1 VRRRQ
6 RSGAAGRPRLSR
18 RALILPLVVLAG
30 VGVGL
35 LVAPGARSTHGGT
48 ARGRVAPVSDA
59 QANQEAALPAPA
71 KGFGIPRA
79 RQLAGGADIT
89 KWASVRQAIDAR
101 ERPSW
106 SSPVVVPVSTT
117 TPEGTANL
125 VVADGEVTRDGTSW
139 VHARLAVLP
148 DGRTGWIPRS
158 ALGGWTFVD
167 TRVVVDRADLTLT
180 LYRAGREEFRTPVGI
195 GAPSTPT
202 PAGHFYIR
210 DRLTA
215 YSSPEYGPL
224 AFGTSARSPYE
235 TDWPEGGF
243 IGIHGT
249 DQPQLIPGRVSHGCI
264 RLRNAAI
271 LKLGRLMPVGT
282 PVTIQ

>member
-1 VRRRQ
+1 V
-6 RSGAAGRPRLSR
+6 
-18 RALILPLVVLAG
+18 PLVVLVG

-35 LVAPGARSTHGGT
+35 LVAPGPRSSDGT
-48 ARGRVAPVSDA
+48 TAGSRAAPPSDA
-59 QANQEAALPAPA
+59 PSRLQAALPAPA

-79 RQLAGGADIT
+79 HQLRRGGDIT
-89 KWASVRQAIDAR
+89 KWAPVQRTTEAHQ
-101 ERPSW
+101 RPSW
-106 SSPVVVPVSTT
+106 SSPVVAPVSTQ

-125 VVADGEVTRDGTSW
+125 VVADGEVTHDRVSW

-180 LYRAGREEFRTPVGI
+180 LYRAGKEVFRTSVGI
-195 GAPSTPT
+195 GKPSTPT
-202 PAGHFYIR
+202 PTGQFYVR

-215 YSSPEYGPL
+215 YASPEYGPL
-224 AFGTSARSPYE
+224 AFGTSARSAYE
-235 TDWPEGGF
+235 TDWPAGGF

-271 LKLGRLMPVGT
+271 LKLGKLMPIGT
-282 PVTIQ
+282 PVTIR

>member
-1 VRRRQ
+1 V
-6 RSGAAGRPRLSR
+6 
-18 RALILPLVVLAG
+18 PLVVLVG

-35 LVAPGARSTHGGT
+35 LVAPGGPSNRGT
-48 ARGRVAPVSDA
+48 SADGSVGHAAGSQAALAGDA
-59 QANQEAALPAPA
+59 GSRQESALPAPA

-79 RQLAGGADIT
+79 HQLGGGADIT
-89 KWASVRQAIDAR
+89 KWASVLHATEAR

-106 SSPVVVPVSTT
+106 SSPVVVAVSTS

-125 VVADGEVTRDGTSW
+125 VIADGEVTRDDISW

-148 DGRTGWIPRS
+148 DGQTGWIPRS

-180 LYRAGREEFRTPVGI
+180 LYRAGHEVFRTPVGI
-195 GAPSTPT
+195 GAPTTPT
-202 PAGHFYIR
+202 PNGQFYIR
-210 DRLTA
+210 DRLTSYA
-215 YSSPEYGPL
+215 SPVYGPL

-235 TDWPEGGF
+235 TDWPAGGF

-249 DQPQLIPGRVSHGCI
+249 DQPELIPGRVSHGCI

-271 LKLGRLMPVGT
+271 LKLGKLMPIGT
-282 PVTIQ
+282 PVTIE

>member
-1 VRRRQ
+1 M
-6 RSGAAGRPRLSR
+6 
-18 RALILPLVVLAG
+18 LIVPLVVLVG

-35 LVAPGARSTHGGT
+35 LVSPGGPSS
-48 ARGRVAPVSDA
+48 RGRSAGSPAGGRAKPGSDA
-59 QANQEAALPAPA
+59 GTRQEAALPAPA
-71 KGFGIPRA
+71 KGFGIPRPQ
-79 RQLAGGADIT
+79 QLTGGVDIT
-89 KWASVRQAIDAR
+89 KWASVRHATDAH

-106 SSPVVVPVSTT
+106 SSPVVVPVSTQ

-125 VVADGEVTRDGTSW
+125 VVADGEVTRGGSSW

-167 TRVVVDRADLTLT
+167 TRVVVDRAALTLT
-180 LYRAGREEFRTPVGI
+180 LYRAGKEVFRTPVGI
-195 GAPSTPT
+195 GKPTTPT
-202 PAGHFYIR
+202 PTGRFYIR

-215 YSSPEYGPL
+215 YASPEYGPL

-235 TDWPEGGF
+235 TDWPAGGF

-271 LKLGRLMPVGT
+271 IALGKLMPVGT

>member
-1 VRRRQ
+1 V
-6 RSGAAGRPRLSR
+6 
-18 RALILPLVVLAG
+18 PLVVLIG

-35 LVAPGARSTHGGT
+35 LVAPGAPSSRGSPASSRT
-48 ARGRVAPVSDA
+48 APASDA
-59 QANQEAALPAPA
+59 ESSLQAALPPPA
-71 KGFGIPRA
+71 KGFGIPHA
-79 RQLAGGADIT
+79 HQLGGGADIT
-89 KWASVRQAIDAR
+89 KWAPVRRATDAHQ
-101 ERPSW
+101 RPSW
-106 SSPVVVPVSTT
+106 SSPVVVPVSTQ

-125 VVADGEVTRDGTSW
+125 VTVNGEVARGGIDW
-139 VHARLAVLP
+139 VHASLAVLP

-180 LYRAGREEFRTPVGI
+180 LYRAGKEVFRTPVGI
-195 GAPSTPT
+195 GKPSTPT
-202 PAGHFYIR
+202 PTGQFYVR

-215 YSSPEYGPL
+215 YASPEYGPL

-235 TDWPEGGF
+235 TDWPAGGF

-249 DQPQLIPGRVSHGCI
+249 DEPQLIPGRVSHGCI

-271 LKLGRLMPVGT
+271 LKLSTLMPVGT

>member
-1 VRRRQ
+1 M
-6 RSGAAGRPRLSR
+6 
-18 RALILPLVVLAG
+18 LIVPVVVLVG

-35 LVAPGARSTHGGT
+35 LVAPGTRPSRGASNDGAAARPVD
-48 ARGRVAPVSDA
+48 GRSPPLAT
-59 QANQEAALPAPA
+59 LPAPA
-71 KGFGIPRA
+71 KGFGVPRA
-79 RQLAGGADIT
+79 RLLKGGADIT
-89 KWASVRQAIDAR
+89 KWASVRRAVDAHQ
-101 ERPSW
+101 RPSW
-106 SSPVVVPVSTT
+106 SSPVVVGVSTS

-125 VVADGEVTRDGTSW
+125 VLADGEVTRHGVGW

-195 GAPSTPT
+195 GKPSTPT
-202 PAGHFYIR
+202 PAGRFYVR

-215 YSSPEYGPL
+215 YASPEYGPL

-235 TDWPEGGF
+235 TDWPAGGF

-249 DQPQLIPGRVSHGCI
+249 DEPDLIPGRVSHGCI

-271 LKLGRLMPVGT
+271 LRLGKLMPVGT
-282 PVTIQ
+282 PVTIE

>member
-1 VRRRQ
+1 M
-6 RSGAAGRPRLSR
+6 
-18 RALILPLVVLAG
+18 LILPLVVLVG

-35 LVAPGARSTHGGT
+35 LLAPGTPPSRGASAQRSS
-48 ARGRVAPVSDA
+48 APPIESESRQLAD
-59 QANQEAALPAPA
+59 LPAPR

-79 RQLAGGADIT
+79 RLLTGQATVT
-89 KWASVRQAIDAR
+89 KWAPVRQAVDAY
-101 ERPSW
+101 ERPSQ
-106 SSPVVVPVSTT
+106 SSPVVVSVSTS
-117 TPEGTANL
+117 TPEGTTNL
-125 VVADGEVTRDGTSW
+125 VVADGEVTRDGVSW

-167 TRVVVDRADLTLT
+167 TRAVVDRADLTLT
-180 LYRAGREEFRTPVGI
+180 LYRAGREIFRTPVGV
-195 GAPSTPT
+195 GKPSTPT
-202 PAGHFYIR
+202 PTGQFYVR

-215 YSSPEYGPL
+215 YASPEYGPL

-249 DQPQLIPGRVSHGCI
+249 DEPELIPGRVSHGCI

-271 LKLGRLMPVGT
+271 LKLGKLMPVGT
-282 PVTIQ
+282 PVTIR

>member
-1 VRRRQ
+1 V
-6 RSGAAGRPRLSR
+6 
-18 RALILPLVVLAG
+18 LIVPLVVCVG

-35 LVAPGARSTHGGT
+35 LLAPGAHST
-48 ARGRVAPVSDA
+48 RGSPAGSQAVSPSDD
-59 QANQEAALPAPA
+59 QSQVEAALPPPA
-71 KGFGIPRA
+71 KGFRIPRA
-79 RQLAGGADIT
+79 QQLGRGAAIT
-89 KWASVRQAIDAR
+89 KWAPVQRAVDAHL
-101 ERPSW
+101 RPSL
-106 SSPVVVPVSTT
+106 SSPVVVPVSTS

-125 VVADGEVTRDGTSW
+125 VVADGEVTRNGVSW

-180 LYRAGREEFRTPVGI
+180 LYRAGKRVFRAPVGI

-202 PAGHFYIR
+202 PTGQFYIR
-210 DRLTA
+210 DKLTA
-215 YSSPEYGPL
+215 YASPEYGPL

-235 TDWPEGGF
+235 TDWPAGGF

-249 DQPQLIPGRVSHGCI
+249 DEPQLIPGRVSHGCI

-271 LKLGRLMPVGT
+271 LKLGKLMPVGT
-282 PVTIQ
+282 PVTIR

>member
-1 VRRRQ
+1 V
-6 RSGAAGRPRLSR
+6 
-18 RALILPLVVLAG
+18 LIAPLVVLVG

-35 LVAPGARSTHGGT
+35 LVAPGARPSRGAVANGPSST
-48 ARGRVAPVSDA
+48 PVDGQSR
-59 QANQEAALPAPA
+59 QLAALPAPA
-71 KGFGIPRA
+71 KGFGVPRA
-79 RQLAGGADIT
+79 RLLKAGADVT
-89 KWASVRQAIDAR
+89 KWAPVRRAVAAH

-106 SSPVVVPVSTT
+106 SSPVVVPVSTS

-125 VVADGEVTRDGTSW
+125 VVADGEATRDGASW

-180 LYRAGREEFRTPVGI
+180 LYRAGREVFRTPVGI
-195 GAPSTPT
+195 GKPSTPT
-202 PAGHFYIR
+202 PTGQFYIR

-215 YSSPEYGPL
+215 YASPEYGPL

-235 TDWPEGGF
+235 TDWPAGGF

-264 RLRNAAI
+264 RLRNTTI
-271 LKLGRLMPVGT
+271 LKLGKLMPVGT
-282 PVTIQ
+282 PVTVR

>member
-1 VRRRQ
+1 V
-6 RSGAAGRPRLSR
+6 
-18 RALILPLVVLAG
+18 LIVPLVVLVG

-35 LVAPGARSTHGGT
+35 LVAPGAPPS
-48 ARGRVAPVSDA
+48 RGASADGSSAPPIDGQTRQLA
-59 QANQEAALPAPA
+59 DLPAPT

-79 RQLAGGADIT
+79 RLLKGGATVT
-89 KWASVRQAIDAR
+89 KWAPVRQAVDAY
-101 ERPSW
+101 ERPSR
-106 SSPVVVPVSTT
+106 SSPVVVPVSTS

-125 VVADGEVTRDGTSW
+125 VVVDSEVTRDGVSW
-139 VHARLAVLP
+139 VHASLAVLP
-148 DGRTGWIPRS
+148 DGQTGWIPRS

-180 LYRAGREEFRTPVGI
+180 LYRAGREVFRTPVGI
-195 GAPSTPT
+195 GKPSTPT
-202 PAGHFYIR
+202 PTGQFYVR

-215 YSSPEYGPL
+215 YASPEYGPL

-235 TDWPEGGF
+235 TDWPAGGF

-249 DQPQLIPGRVSHGCI
+249 DEPGLIPGRVSHGCI

-271 LKLGRLMPVGT
+271 LKLGKLMPVGT
-282 PVTIQ
+282 PVTIR